1 MKILLVT
8 TKELTGLNYHRQ
20 FVPHSHLQDTYG
32 KEMYEYS
39 KCFSLADLTDN
50 QIQDH
55 DIVSFLRM
63 AENPSLLD
71 PTASIL
77 RAKKLGCKTI
87 LDIDDYWLLHPKHPQ
102 KELYEANGYPAHA
115 VAGLKAVDCVTT
127 TTEHF
132 ADKIREY
139 NKNVV
144 VLPNSID
151 PNQSQF
157 KVQEIPNERVRLGW
171 IGGVF
176 HAEDLKM
183 VHNGF
188 NEVWK
193 TVNHSKFQFCLGGW
207 NHPDKLSYVQHQ
219 IKHAPFEPS
228 MLQYFKSIEYQLLLG
243 QDVPNEHIFRKEFSN
258 IPPYDLI
265 EGYMTDFLKFPK
277 EEQYKTFLKSK
288 VADVTKGF
296 DKPYRRLHGQTADK
310 YASMYNNIDVALVP
324 LVENSFNS
332 YKSQIKIIEAGYF
345 KKAVVVSSVNPYLVD
360 CNKSNSIQIL
370 PSKRG
375 DGWGS
380 AMKSLIFNENKREDL
395 AEALH
400 EHVMDNYLMDKTN
413 KIRHQLY
420 QNL

>member
-20 FVPHSHLQDTYG
+20 FMPHKHLQENYEG
-32 KEMYEYS
+32 YEYS
-39 KCFSLADLTDN
+39 KCFSLTTVTDE
-50 QIQDH
+50 QIKEH
-55 DIVSFLRM
+55 DIVSFLRI
-63 AENPSLLD
+63 AENPAIAD
-71 PTASIL
+71 PTESIL

-87 LDIDDYWLLHPKHPQ
+87 LDIDDYWVLHPKHPQ
-102 KELYEANGYPAHA
+102 KAMYEDSGYPAHA
-115 VAGLKAVDCVTT
+115 IAGLKEVDYVTT

-139 NKNVV
+139 NKNVI
-144 VLPNSID
+144 VLPNSIN
-151 PNQSQF
+151 PNIPQF
-157 KVQEIPNERVRLGW
+157 KIQDIPNDRVRLGW

-188 NEVWK
+188 KEVWK

-207 NHPDKLSYVQHQ
+207 NYPEKLGYVQHQ
-219 IKHAPFEPS
+219 IKHAPFDPS
-228 MLQYFKSIEYQLLLG
+228 MLQMFKTFESRLLRG
-243 QDVPNEHIFRKEFSN
+243 EDVPNNYIFREELGN
-258 IPPYDLI
+258 VPPYDLI

-277 EEQYKTFLKSK
+277 DELYKDFLKKK
-288 VADVTKGF
+288 VADVTQGF
-296 DKPYRRLHGQTADK
+296 DKPYRRLQGQTADN
-310 YASMYNNIDVALVP
+310 YASMYNDIDVALIP

-360 CNKSNSIQIL
+360 CNKGNSIQIS

-380 AMKSLIFNENKREDL
+380 AMKSLIFNKNKREDL
-395 AEALH
+395 AEVLH
-400 EHVMDNYLMDKTN
+400 EHVIDNYLMDKTN

-420 QNL
+420 QSL